1 MVRFGRRLSGPPR
14 PHKQLGVRIQESR
27 IYRALQ
33 NTVTDREINEFQK
46 RVSFRAEW
54 SERSER
60 NAVEES
66 HKQSQAWD
74 SLRDSSTPLRP
85 ALCGKVLGFA
95 PLGMTYAFLKLI
107 RRRPLGS
114 RFKPTARALAAPA
127 SGFG

>member
-66 HKQSQAWD
+66 HEQSQRWDIFEIACLVRKKKWTGLLRFLDSATPAW
-74 SLRDSSTPLRP
+74 
-85 ALCGKVLGFA
+85 AGFA
-95 PLGMTYAFLKLI
+95 PLGMTRVFQNCHSGLQHLI
-107 RRRPLGS
+107 NLRR
-114 RFKPTARALAAPA
+114 AI
-127 SGFG
+127 